1 MAARAEPEAPASAGH
16 LRAGWI
22 SLALFV
28 LAFLPYART
37 GGFGFVA
44 YDDPAYV
51 RDNPHLERGLDAHAV
66 AWALTSTDYQY
77 NWHPLTWLSHAFDV
91 ERFGQ
96 DAAGPMHLHNAAL
109 HALNAALLHL
119 ALLALTRARLAS
131 AFAAALFALHPLRVE
146 SVAWISERKDLLA
159 GTGFMLALWLY
170 ARHARAPT
178 RGRLA
183 AVGLALF
190 LGLMA
195 KPSLVT
201 LPALFFVLDVW
212 PLARLEREPWTRL
225 VGEKLLLA
233 LPCVLASFLTLQA
246 QEQGG
251 ALNEA
256 VPLAAR
262 LAHAP
267 QAYLA
272 YLGNALWPTEL
283 AVFYPQPAL
292 AEPERA
298 RGLATLLASGALLA
312 ALALAWRWRARAPW
326 LLVGALWFLGV
337 LVPMIGLVQ
346 VGGMAR
352 ADRYAYLSLIGLE
365 LALALSLIALARL
378 RPGIAKALAAA
389 ALALLLVLGVRTWS
403 QVGHW
408 RDTRTLFTHALAVTE
423 RNWVAHLM
431 LGQELGNSG
440 DNDGALEHFEAAR
453 AALPGFFEAELNL
466 GKARYARREFEA
478 AGQALERAL
487 ASRPRSG
494 EARLCLAFVRQQEG
508 DFGAAEREL
517 EQALA
522 DEPALALDGRVGTLR
537 ARLDEGQQ

>member
-1 MAARAEPEAPASAGH
+1 
-16 LRAGWI
+16 
-22 SLALFV
+22 
-28 LAFLPYART
+28 
-37 GGFGFVA
+37 
-44 YDDPAYV
+44 
-51 RDNPHLERGLDAHAV
+51 
-66 AWALTSTDYQY
+66 
-77 NWHPLTWLSHAFDV
+77 
-91 ERFGQ
+91 
-96 DAAGPMHLHNAAL
+96 
-109 HALNAALLHL
+109 
-119 ALLALTRARLAS
+119 
-131 AFAAALFALHPLRVE
+131 
-146 SVAWISERKDLLA
+146 
-159 GTGFMLALWLY
+159 
-170 ARHARAPT
+170 
-178 RGRLA
+178 
-183 AVGLALF
+183 
-190 LGLMA
+190 
-195 KPSLVT
+195 
-201 LPALFFVLDVW
+201 
-212 PLARLEREPWTRL
+212 
-225 VGEKLLLA
+225 
-233 LPCVLASFLTLQA
+233 
-246 QEQGG
+246 
-251 ALNEA
+251 
-256 VPLAAR
+256 
-262 LAHAP
+262 
-267 QAYLA
+267 
-272 YLGNALWPTEL
+272 
-283 AVFYPQPAL
+283 
-292 AEPERA
+292 
-298 RGLATLLASGALLA
+298 
-312 ALALAWRWRARAPW
+312 
-326 LLVGALWFLGV
+326 
-337 LVPMIGLVQ
+337 MIGLVQ

-408 RDTRTLFTHALAVTE
+408 RDTRTLFTHALSVTE